1 MIRSTLKQT
10 SRQSMSLLSILGD
23 WGAGR
28 GAAHCSVIFCA
39 SGRRGESAVGCA
51 VESLLGSKVT
61 AGSSLCRCSRRR
73 VGCTCMYT
81 TAQLSPSCTCKLHP
95 GEAGGQCVC
104 VCRRDRTVAVAL
116 VLSPVN
122 SCACVERRTCQ
133 SEHGRRLAG
142 CLMMIFVSA
151 AWEI

>member
-1 MIRSTLKQT
+1 M
-10 SRQSMSLLSILGD
+10 
-23 WGAGR
+23 
-28 GAAHCSVIFCA
+28 
-39 SGRRGESAVGCA
+39 
-51 VESLLGSKVT
+51 
-61 AGSSLCRCSRRR
+61 
-73 VGCTCMYT
+73 
-81 TAQLSPSCTCKLHP
+81 
-95 GEAGGQCVC
+95 C

-122 SCACVERRTCQ
+122 ACACVERRTCQ